1 MRKMSREIELSK
13 ALTWRYV
20 VAFALIAS
28 LSTAAWLSLHL
39 VISEQKSTAAV
50 VNVSGRQ
57 RMLSQRT
64 ALFSNLLVSSPE
76 SERARIREKLQA
88 AIGLM
93 EKSHHG
99 LTHGD
104 ASMGLP
110 ETMSPAVHAIYFDG
124 EKSLNNQVEVYIR
137 SVRAYLLLGDE
148 ALSYDHPLLREI
160 THTAPGT
167 LVEGLDRM
175 VRQYQMEGEASVRQ
189 LQNAETIFWLVT
201 LLLLMLE
208 AQLIFRPFT
217 HHVKVIIDQLNDAS
231 DELKLHQNHLEELV
245 KQRTEELEIKSQS
258 LAESEEKFR
267 LISTTAKDAI
277 VIMGQ
282 DELVT
287 YWNPAAETLFG
298 FSAGEAAGKNLHNLI
313 TPERYRTA
321 AHSGFEQFI
330 RQGTGAVIGKTID
343 LEARNKDG
351 TEFPVALSISAF
363 TLQNNWHA
371 LGIIRDITE
380 RKQAEKLMRESE
392 ARLTT
397 LLDSNKI
404 QMWAFDGTNYTYANR
419 QWFDYTGQ
427 DPNQYLTIERWVSVV
442 HPDDLAKST
451 AVWLENWNDKTEHDN
466 YFRLCRHDGV
476 YRDFYCHAVPIFDEN
491 GIFQYFQGF
500 NLDVTE
506 RKEMEEQVRRLAFYD
521 ALTEL
526 PNRRMLNDR
535 LNQALAQ
542 SKRTGRYGA
551 LMFIDLDNFK
561 PLNDQYGHSSGDL
574 LLIEVA
580 QRLRAG
586 MREMDSVARFG
597 GDEFV
602 VMLCELNEDREGA
615 TAHATTVAG
624 KILATLSEPY
634 VIRVGEESVVHRC
647 TASIGVCMFINH
659 EASLEDLL
667 KWADMA
673 MYQAKDAGRN
683 TIQIYKNEAAEA
695 G

>member
-1 MRKMSREIELSK
+1 MELAQ

-64 ALFSNLLVSSPE
+64 ALFANLLVHSPE
-76 SERARIREKLQA
+76 SERAVIREKLQA

-104 ASMGLP
+104 VSMGLP

-124 EKSLNNQVEVYIR
+124 EKSLNNQVEAYVR
-137 SVRAYLLLGDE
+137 SVRAYLLLDDD
-148 ALSYDHPLLREI
+148 ALTHDHLLLHEI
-160 THTAPGT
+160 TQTAPGT

-189 LQNAETIFWLVT
+189 LQKAETVFWLVT

-217 HHVKVIIDQLNDAS
+217 QHVKAIIDRLNDATV
-231 DELKLHQNHLEELV
+231 ELKLHQNHLEELV
-245 KQRTEELEIKSQS
+245 KQRTDDLEIQRRS

-267 LISTTAKDAI
+267 LISTAAKDAI
-277 VIMGQ
+277 VIMGR
-282 DELVT
+282 DEQVT
-287 YWNPAAETLFG
+287 YWNPAAESLFG
-298 FSAGEAAGKNLHNLI
+298 FSAKEATGQNLHNLI
-313 TPERYRTA
+313 TPERYRVA
-321 AHSGFEQFI
+321 AHSGFVRFS
-330 RQGTGAVIGKTID
+330 RHGTGAVIGKTID
-343 LEARNKDG
+343 LEACNKQG
-351 TEFPVALSISAF
+351 SEFPVALSISAF
-363 TLQNNWHA
+363 SLQNNWHA
-371 LGIIRDITE
+371 VGIIRDVTE
-380 RKQAEKLMRESE
+380 RKRAEKLMRESE

-404 QMWAFDGTNYTYANR
+404 QMWAFDGTNYTYTNR

-427 DPNQYLTIERWVSVV
+427 DPKQCLTIERWVSVV
-442 HPDDLAKST
+442 HPDDVAKST
-451 AVWLENWNDKTEHDN
+451 AVWLQHWSDKTEHDN
-466 YFRLCRHDGV
+466 HFRLRRHDGV
-476 YRDFYCHAVPIFDEN
+476 YRDFYCHAVPVFDDQ
-491 GIFQYFQGF
+491 GIFLYFQGF

-506 RKEMEEQVRRLAFYD
+506 RNEMEEQVRRLAFYD

-535 LNQALAQ
+535 LSQALAQ

-561 PLNDQYGHSSGDL
+561 PLNDKYGHSSGDL

-602 VMLCELNEDREGA
+602 VMLCELDEDKAGA
-615 TAHATTVAG
+615 TEHAMLVAS
-624 KILATLSEPY
+624 KILDALSESY
-634 VIRVGEESVVHRC
+634 EITVGGETIIHRC

-659 EASLEDLL
+659 EASQEDLL

-683 TIQIYKNEAAEA
+683 TIRISNNE